1 MPLCLSAIY
10 HPRQS
15 IILYYRSFS
24 NSIGRTCP
32 DRRSEMHDEGLNVLT
47 QKCNP
52 LLVGYDTD
60 GQTADLLDVL
70 ILWRPCDV
78 AIGEN
83 QECCGK
89 SFSATAKHFFNFDK
103 NGFTRSSTVSANH
116 KEVEGTLCMR

>member
-1 MPLCLSAIY
+1 MSFCNLSAEATDYIVLSVLFK
-10 HPRQS
+10 PQFQPQGGPA
-15 IILYYRSFS
+15 L
-24 NSIGRTCP
+24 
-32 DRRSEMHDEGLNVLT
+32 HDEGLNVLT

-116 KEVEGTLCMR
+116 KEVVGTLCMR